1 MKNFKALVITAA
13 AMAFIVAPAAIAQS
27 SSTDSATANAT
38 IIAAIQLS
46 NAASLEFGDIVQDT
60 AAGTVT
66 VDTAGAATTSGLTHL
81 GGESAAGF
89 DVTGDSSKTFAVT
102 LPANGTV
109 SLAGPGPAMGVNS
122 FTSSCSATC
131 ALTGGSGSFTV
142 GATLSVAANQT
153 AGSYTGTFDVT
164 VAYE

>member
-13 AMAFIVAPAAIAQS
+13 AMALIITPAAFAQS

-38 IIAAIQLS
+38 IIAAIQLA
-46 NAASLEFGDIVQDT
+46 NVTSLEFGDIVQDT

-81 GGESAAGF
+81 GGESAAQF

-109 SLAGPGPAMGVNS
+109 SLAGPGAAMGVDS
-122 FTSSCSATC
+122 FTSSCSSTC
-131 ALTGGSGSFTV
+131 ALTGGNGSFTV
-142 GATLSVAANQT
+142 GATLSVAANQV